1 MQLDGSR
8 AYQELLEV
16 GTDWCDKNAA
26 ADLLEEQKHSVL
38 SEIKL
43 ACTEKSDA
51 ARETWARAS
60 IRYQRFLGEMVEA
73 RRLANR
79 ARVKYDA
86 VKTLAELRRTEE
98 TSRRTEMQ
106 FVQRGSAG

>member
-8 AYQELLEV
+8 AYAELLES
-16 GTDWCDKNAA
+16 GNDWCDKNAA
-26 ADLLEEQKHSVL
+26 ADLLEQQKHSVL

-43 ACTEKSDA
+43 SCAENSDA

-60 IRYQRFLGEMVEA
+60 NRYRQFLEAMVEA
-73 RRLANR
+73 RRLSNR

-98 TSRRTEMQ
+98 SSRRTEMQ
-106 FVQRGSAG
+106 FVRQGSAG